1 MAGSSTSSIGRKY
14 AMAISAMLLLSFL
27 IVHVTLNSLS
37 VFSKASF
44 NEASQFMGYNPF
56 IQFVFQPIL
65 MIGVVFHFVM
75 GFILE
80 IRNNKA
86 RPVKYSVNAGSANS
100 SWMSRNMLITGAVI
114 LAFLGLHFY
123 DFWLHEMNYK
133 YVEVLPED
141 PSRYWMELHEK
152 FLDVWRVIIYVIS
165 FILLGLHLSHGFQS
179 SFQSIGARHPKYT
192 PFIKGFG
199 TWFSIL
205 VPLAFIAI
213 AIFHFVTQ

>member
-100 SWMSRNMLITGAVI
+100 SWMSRNMIITGAVI

-133 YVEVLPED
+133 YIEVLPED

-152 FLDVWRVIIYVIS
+152 FSDLWRVIIYVIS

>member
-1 MAGSSTSSIGRKY
+1 MAGFTSSSIGRKY

-27 IVHVTLNSLS
+27 IVHVSLNLISI
-37 VFSKASF
+37 FSKDAF
-44 NEASQFMGYNPF
+44 NGASQFMGYNPF

-75 GFILE
+75 GFVLE
-80 IRNNKA
+80 LKNNAA
-86 RPVKYSVNAGSANS
+86 RPIKYGMYNGSANS
-100 SWMSRNMLITGAVI
+100 SWMSRNMIYSGLVI
-114 LAFLGLHFY
+114 LAFFGLHFY

-133 YVEVLPED
+133 YIQVMPED
-141 PSRYWMELHEK
+141 PTRYWSELHEK
-152 FLDVWRVIIYVIS
+152 FGDIWRVVIYVIA
-165 FILLGLHLSHGFQS
+165 FVLLGLHLAHGFQS

-205 VPLAFIAI
+205 IPLAFISI